1 MELKQE
7 QFKELL
13 EEYTFNITEQD
24 VFNWFKIRRR
34 FPHEFHTQS
43 PSIEVINS
51 YDGESQHRGIFD
63 SEGYVDEYKVM
74 NYYEKGHTIIISN
87 VFDLTE
93 ELRMFESA
101 ISDVFAFYPVHGNFY
116 WSKSGD
122 GGFSSHDHP
131 QYDVYV
137 KQIYGTSHWVLGE
150 TDDVIVPPGDVIYIP
165 KATKHYVKSTDGPRL
180 SLTINM
186 L

>member
-1 MELKQE
+1 MELKKE

-13 EEYTFNITEQD
+13 EEYTFNINEQD

-43 PSIEVINS
+43 PSVEVINS
-51 YDGESQHRGIFD
+51 YDGESQHRGLFD
-63 SEGYVDEYKVM
+63 SEGYVDVHKVID
-74 NYYEKGHTIIISN
+74 YYEKGHTIIISN

-101 ISDVFAFYPVHGNFY
+101 ISDVFA
-116 WSKSGD
+116 
-122 GGFSSHDHP
+122 
-131 QYDVYV
+131 

-150 TDDVIVPPGDVIYIP
+150 TEDVLMPPGDVLYIP
-165 KATKHYVKSTDGPRL
+165 KGTKHYVKSTDGPRL

-186 L
+186 I

>member
-34 FPHEFHTQS
+34 FPHEFHTQT

-51 YDGESQHRGIFD
+51 YDGESQQRGVFD
-63 SEGYVDEYKVM
+63 SEGYLEYSKILD
-74 NYYEKGHTIIISN
+74 YYERGHTIIMSN

-93 ELRMFESA
+93 ELRMLEGA
-101 ISDVFAFYPVHGNFY
+101 ISDSFAFYPVKGNFY
-116 WSKSGD
+116 VSREST
-122 GGFSSHDHP
+122 GGFKSHDHP
-131 QYDVYV
+131 HYDVFV

-150 TDDVIVPPGDVIYIP
+150 TEDVILPPGDVLYIP
-165 KATKHYVKSTDGPRL
+165 KGTKHYVKSSDGPRL

-186 L
+186 I

>member
-1 MELKQE
+1 
-7 QFKELL
+7 
-13 EEYTFNITEQD
+13 
-24 VFNWFKIRRR
+24 
-34 FPHEFHTQS
+34 
-43 PSIEVINS
+43 
-51 YDGESQHRGIFD
+51 
-63 SEGYVDEYKVM
+63 M

-93 ELRMFESA
+93 ELRMFEGA
-101 ISDVFAFYPVHGNFY
+101 IADSFAFYPVRGNLYF
-116 WSKSGD
+116 SKSGD

-131 QYDVYV
+131 QYDVFV

-165 KATKHYVKSTDGPRL
+165 KATKHYVKSSDGPRL